1 MKTSLGLGL
10 LPAEAQLLP
19 PRPQQLLPLQLLP
32 VVRPVE
38 GVEVEGRRDGPTAG
52 GGGGPGR
59 RRGWGRRAARGL
71 GCGAHVLGA
80 EEAAIV
86 LAAQGGAAQHPV
98 GLADGGETGG
108 GGGAAGVAV
117 RVVAER
123 LLVVRR
129 LDLRRRRR
137 GRDPQ
142 HLVKV
147 AAGPR
152 GSAATRLPAAGRRQG
167 TTETRGP
174 RVGGQE
180 APQAAKRCRLHRAAP
195 PQRPPAAI
203 LDATGSSAR
212 RGAVTSGGGMAGSGR
227 RPEHR
232 GPPELFYNEFEA
244 RKYTQNSRVVE
255 IQSQMS
261 ERAVEL
267 LGLPEDRPCLLLDV
281 GCGSGLSGDYISDE
295 GHYWIGMDISP
306 AMLDV
311 AVEREVE
318 GDLLLADVGHGIPF
332 RPGMFDGCISIS
344 AVQWLCNADKKSHS
358 PPKRLYRFFSTLYT
372 ALARG
377 SRAVLQLYPENSE
390 QLELIT
396 AQAMRAGFT
405 GGMVVD
411 YPNSAK
417 AKKFFLCL
425 FVGASG
431 TLPKGLGTECADG
444 EEIHQAKFTNERTRF
459 RNAKGKSVKK
469 SRDWILEKKE
479 RRRRQGKEV
488 RADTKYTGRKRRPR
502 F

>member
-1 MKTSLGLGL
+1 MCLSHPLRGHRALCHPSPTSPIPAA
-10 LPAEAQLLP
+10 LPAE
-19 PRPQQLLPLQLLP
+19 
-32 VVRPVE
+32 
-38 GVEVEGRRDGPTAG
+38 
-52 GGGGPGR
+52 
-59 RRGWGRRAARGL
+59 
-71 GCGAHVLGA
+71 
-80 EEAAIV
+80 
-86 LAAQGGAAQHPV
+86 
-98 GLADGGETGG
+98 
-108 GGGAAGVAV
+108 
-117 RVVAER
+117 
-123 LLVVRR
+123 
-129 LDLRRRRR
+129 
-137 GRDPQ
+137 
-142 HLVKV
+142 
-147 AAGPR
+147 
-152 GSAATRLPAAGRRQG
+152 
-167 TTETRGP
+167 
-174 RVGGQE
+174 
-180 APQAAKRCRLHRAAP
+180 
-195 PQRPPAAI
+195 
-203 LDATGSSAR
+203 
-212 RGAVTSGGGMAGSGR
+212 SGR
-227 RPEHR
+227 RPELSACST
-232 GPPELFYNEFEA
+232 PAPSVPLL
-244 RKYTQNSRVVE
+244 TVTDSRVVE

-267 LGLPEDRPCLLLDV
+267 LGLPEDRACLLLDV
-281 GCGSGLSGDYISDE
+281 GCGSGLSGDYISEE

-425 FVGASG
+425 FVGTSG
-431 TLPKGLGTECADG
+431 TLPKVSSSAAAVPSP
-444 EEIHQAKFTNERTRF
+444 HRTRF
-459 RNAKGKSVKK
+459 RNVKGKSVKK

>member
-1 MKTSLGLGL
+1 
-10 LPAEAQLLP
+10 
-19 PRPQQLLPLQLLP
+19 
-32 VVRPVE
+32 
-38 GVEVEGRRDGPTAG
+38 
-52 GGGGPGR
+52 
-59 RRGWGRRAARGL
+59 
-71 GCGAHVLGA
+71 
-80 EEAAIV
+80 
-86 LAAQGGAAQHPV
+86 
-98 GLADGGETGG
+98 
-108 GGGAAGVAV
+108 
-117 RVVAER
+117 
-123 LLVVRR
+123 
-129 LDLRRRRR
+129 
-137 GRDPQ
+137 
-142 HLVKV
+142 
-147 AAGPR
+147 
-152 GSAATRLPAAGRRQG
+152 
-167 TTETRGP
+167 
-174 RVGGQE
+174 
-180 APQAAKRCRLHRAAP
+180 
-195 PQRPPAAI
+195 
-203 LDATGSSAR
+203 
-212 RGAVTSGGGMAGSGR
+212 MAGSGR

-232 GPPELFYNEFEA
+232 GPPELFYDAAEA
-244 RKYTQNSRVVE
+244 RKYTHNSRVVE

-267 LGLPEDRPCLLLDV
+267 LGLPEDRACLLLDV
-281 GCGSGLSGDYISDE
+281 GCGSGLSGDYISEE

-372 ALARG
+372 AL
-377 SRAVLQLYPENSE
+377 
-390 QLELIT
+390 LELIT

-425 FVGASG
+425 FVGTSA
-431 TLPKGLGTECADG
+431 TLPKGLGTECAN
-444 EEIHQAKFTNERTRF
+444 EELHQAKFTNERTRF
-459 RNAKGKSVKK
+459 RNVKGKSVKK

-488 RADTKYTGRKRRPR
+488 RADTKYTGRKRRPH

>member
-1 MKTSLGLGL
+1 
-10 LPAEAQLLP
+10 
-19 PRPQQLLPLQLLP
+19 
-32 VVRPVE
+32 
-38 GVEVEGRRDGPTAG
+38 
-52 GGGGPGR
+52 
-59 RRGWGRRAARGL
+59 
-71 GCGAHVLGA
+71 
-80 EEAAIV
+80 
-86 LAAQGGAAQHPV
+86 
-98 GLADGGETGG
+98 
-108 GGGAAGVAV
+108 
-117 RVVAER
+117 
-123 LLVVRR
+123 
-129 LDLRRRRR
+129 
-137 GRDPQ
+137 
-142 HLVKV
+142 
-147 AAGPR
+147 
-152 GSAATRLPAAGRRQG
+152 
-167 TTETRGP
+167 
-174 RVGGQE
+174 
-180 APQAAKRCRLHRAAP
+180 
-195 PQRPPAAI
+195 
-203 LDATGSSAR
+203 
-212 RGAVTSGGGMAGSGR
+212 MAGSGR

-232 GPPELFYNEFEA
+232 GPPELFYDEAEA
-244 RKYTQNSRVVE
+244 RKYTQN
-255 IQSQMS
+255 
-261 ERAVEL
+261 
-267 LGLPEDRPCLLLDV
+267 
-281 GCGSGLSGDYISDE
+281 CGSGLSGDYISEE

-425 FVGASG
+425 FVGTSG
-431 TLPKGLGTECADG
+431 TLPKGLGTECAS
-444 EEIHQAKFTNERTRF
+444 EEPHQAKFTNERTRF
-459 RNAKGKSVKK
+459 RNVKGKSVKK

-488 RADTKYTGRKRRPR
+488 RADTKYTGRKRRPH

>member
-1 MKTSLGLGL
+1 MSRPEELSPGMKWVQGPCPPVSSVVLLQWWSWAGAHRLLEAVEQDNAQEKEEPNREVGNESEAALGRSL

-19 PRPQQLLPLQLLP
+19 PRPQHPLPLQLLP
-32 VVRPVE
+32 VVRAVE
-38 GVEVEGRRDGPTAG
+38 SVEVEGRRDGPAAGERG
-52 GGGGPGR
+52 GGGADGR
-59 RRGWGRRAARGL
+59 RSGSERAARGL
-71 GCGAHVLGA
+71 GGAAHVLAA
-80 EEAAIV
+80 EDAAVV
-86 LAAQGGAAQHPV
+86 LAAQRGTAQH
-98 GLADGGETGG
+98 
-108 GGGAAGVAV
+108 
-117 RVVAER
+117 
-123 LLVVRR
+123 
-129 LDLRRRRR
+129 
-137 GRDPQ
+137 Q
-142 HLVKV
+142 
-147 AAGPR
+147 
-152 GSAATRLPAAGRRQG
+152 
-167 TTETRGP
+167 
-174 RVGGQE
+174 
-180 APQAAKRCRLHRAAP
+180 
-195 PQRPPAAI
+195 
-203 LDATGSSAR
+203 
-212 RGAVTSGGGMAGSGR
+212 
-227 RPEHR
+227 
-232 GPPELFYNEFEA
+232 FYDEVEA
-244 RKYTQNSRVVE
+244 RKYTQNSRVME
-255 IQSQMS
+255 IQAQMS

-281 GCGSGLSGDYISDE
+281 GCGSGLSGDFISEE

-358 PPKRLYRFFSTLYT
+358 PPKRLYQFFSTLYT
-372 ALARG
+372 ALAQG

-396 AQAMRAGFT
+396 TQAMRAGFT

-411 YPNSAK
+411 YPNSTK

-444 EEIHQAKFTNERTRF
+444 EEIQQAKFTSERTRF
-459 RNAKGKSVKK
+459 RNTKGKSVKK

-488 RADTKYTGRKRRPR
+488 RADTKYTGRKRRPH